1 MFRLLFKSFQKNS
14 CSFLSASHYSSAK
27 PAQISDLDCFFAST
41 FNFKFFRYLFKK
53 ANYLTDAWREPYHVV
68 IELENKNCKMV
79 KKLASLGFSH
89 LKVVDVRSSNR
100 GSVRHL
106 MDVGEDQACKIPQEL
121 AAKGRVKDK
130 SSVWLESE
138 GCRVCNTILSH
149 DAFLVS
155 GKSIQGNLLTYSFMV
170 PTFEAY
176 QGVIGDLKKAGYLV
190 NIRKVG
196 KFEQQIGVLTE
207 NQERIFWL
215 ALRSG
220 FFDYPRQIGMAELAT
235 KLGISPATLSEIV
248 RRGTRRLL
256 EHYFKR
262 EL

>member
-1 MFRLLFKSFQKNS
+1 M
-14 CSFLSASHYSSAK
+14 A
-27 PAQISDLDCFFAST
+27 DT
-41 FNFKFFRYLFKK
+41 
-53 ANYLTDAWREPYHVV
+53 WREPYQVV
-68 IELENKNCKMV
+68 IEVENKQCKMV
-79 KKLASLGFSH
+79 GKLASLGFKH
-89 LKVVDVRSSNR
+89 LKVVDVRSSSS

-106 MDVGEDQACKIPQEL
+106 MDVGADQAKKVPKEL
-121 AAKGRVKDK
+121 AAKGHVEGK

-138 GCRVCNTILSH
+138 GCEVCNTILNH

-155 GKSIQGNLLTYSFMV
+155 GKSMQDNIITYSFMV

-176 QGVIGDLKKAGYLV
+176 RGIISDLEKTGHKI

-196 KFEQQIGVLTE
+196 KFEQKIDVLTE

-215 ALRSG
+215 ALKSG
-220 FFDYPRQIGMAELAT
+220 FFDYPRQIGMAELAA
-235 KLGISPATLSEIV
+235 KLGISAGTLSEIV

-256 EHYFKR
+256 EHYFKQ

>member
-1 MFRLLFKSFQKNS
+1 LV
-14 CSFLSASHYSSAK
+14 
-27 PAQISDLDCFFAST
+27 
-41 FNFKFFRYLFKK
+41 
-53 ANYLTDAWREPYHVV
+53 DAWREPYQVV
-68 IELENKNCKMV
+68 IEVENKQCKMV
-79 KKLASLGFSH
+79 GKLASLGFSH
-89 LKVVDVRSSNR
+89 LKVVDVRSSST

-106 MDVGEDQACKIPQEL
+106 MDIGEDQAKKVPKEL
-121 AAKGRVKDK
+121 AAKGHVESK

-138 GCRVCNTILSH
+138 GCEVCNTILEH

-155 GKSIQGNLLTYSFMV
+155 GKSMQNNIITYSFMV

-176 QGVIGDLKKAGYLV
+176 RGIITDLEKAGHKV
-190 NIRKVG
+190 NVVKIG

-215 ALRSG
+215 ALKSG
-220 FFDYPRQIGMAELAT
+220 FFDYPRQIGMAELAA
-235 KLGISPATLSEIV
+235 KLGITAATLSEIM

-256 EHYFKR
+256 EHYFKK

>member
-1 MFRLLFKSFQKNS
+1 MLV
-14 CSFLSASHYSSAK
+14 
-27 PAQISDLDCFFAST
+27 
-41 FNFKFFRYLFKK
+41 
-53 ANYLTDAWREPYHVV
+53 DAWREPYHVV
-68 IELENKNCKMV
+68 IEIENKQCKMV

-89 LKVVDVRSSNR
+89 LKVVDVRSSSS

-106 MDVGEDQACKIPQEL
+106 MDVGEDQAHKVPKEL
-121 AAKGRVKDK
+121 AAKGHVEGK

-138 GCRVCNTILSH
+138 GCEVCNTILVH

-155 GKSIQGNLLTYSFMV
+155 GKSMQDNIITYSFMV

-176 QGVIGDLKKAGYLV
+176 QGIISDLEKTGHPV
-190 NIRKVG
+190 TVRKVG

-215 ALRSG
+215 ALKSG
-220 FFDYPRQIGMAELAT
+220 FFDYPRQVGMAELSA
-235 KLGISPATLSEIV
+235 KIGISPATLSEIL

>member
-1 MFRLLFKSFQKNS
+1 MVE
-14 CSFLSASHYSSAK
+14 
-27 PAQISDLDCFFAST
+27 
-41 FNFKFFRYLFKK
+41 
-53 ANYLTDAWREPYHVV
+53 AWSEPYHVV
-68 IELENKNCKMV
+68 IEIENKQCKMV
-79 KKLASLGFSH
+79 KKLASLWFKH
-89 LKVVDVRSSNR
+89 LKVVDMRSSSS

-106 MDVGEDQACKIPQEL
+106 MDVGEDQTRKVPKEL
-121 AAKGRVKDK
+121 AAKGHVEGK

-138 GCRVCNTILSH
+138 GCEICNTILAH

-155 GKSIQGNLLTYSFMV
+155 GKSMENDIITYSFMV

-176 QGVIGDLKKAGYLV
+176 QGIIGDLKKAGFKV
-190 NIRKVG
+190 NVRKIG

-215 ALRSG
+215 ALKSG
-220 FFDYPRQIGMAELAT
+220 FFDYPRQVGMAELAA
-235 KLGISPATLSEIV
+235 KLGISAATLSEIM

>member
-1 MFRLLFKSFQKNS
+1 MV
-14 CSFLSASHYSSAK
+14 
-27 PAQISDLDCFFAST
+27 
-41 FNFKFFRYLFKK
+41 
-53 ANYLTDAWREPYHVV
+53 DAWSEPYHVV
-68 IELENKNCKMV
+68 IEIENKQCKMV
-79 KKLASLGFSH
+79 KKLASLGFKH
-89 LKVVDVRSSNR
+89 LKVVDVRSSSS

-106 MDVGEDQACKIPQEL
+106 MDVGEDQTRKVPKEL
-121 AAKGRVKDK
+121 AAKGHVEGK

-138 GCRVCNTILSH
+138 GCEVCNTILAN

-155 GKSIQGNLLTYSFMV
+155 GKSMEDNVISYSFMV

-176 QGVIGDLKKAGYLV
+176 KGIIGDLEKAGYQV
-190 NIRKVG
+190 NVRKIG

-215 ALRSG
+215 ALKSG
-220 FFDYPRQIGMAELAT
+220 FFDYPRQVGISELAT
-235 KLGISPATLSEIV
+235 KLGISAATLSEII

>member
-1 MFRLLFKSFQKNS
+1 M
-14 CSFLSASHYSSAK
+14 AE
-27 PAQISDLDCFFAST
+27 P
-41 FNFKFFRYLFKK
+41 
-53 ANYLTDAWREPYHVV
+53 WREPYQV
-68 IELENKNCKMV
+68 IIEVENKQCKMV
-79 KKLASLGFSH
+79 KKLASLGFQH
-89 LKVVDVRSSNR
+89 LKVVDVRSSSS

-106 MDVGEDQACKIPQEL
+106 MDVGEDQAKKVPREL
-121 AAKGRVKDK
+121 AAKGGIEGK
-130 SSVWLESE
+130 SSIWLESE
-138 GCRVCNTILSH
+138 GCEVCNTILGH

-155 GKSIQGNLLTYSFMV
+155 GKSMQDNIITYSFMV

-176 QGVIGDLKKAGYLV
+176 RGIITDLEKAGHKV
-190 NIRKVG
+190 NVRKVG

-215 ALRSG
+215 ALKSG
-220 FFDYPRQIGMAELAT
+220 FFDYPRQIGMAELAQ
-235 KLGISPATLSEIV
+235 KLGISAATLSEIM

>member
-1 MFRLLFKSFQKNS
+1 
-14 CSFLSASHYSSAK
+14 
-27 PAQISDLDCFFAST
+27 
-41 FNFKFFRYLFKK
+41 
-53 ANYLTDAWREPYHVV
+53 
-68 IELENKNCKMV
+68 MV
-79 KKLASLGFSH
+79 RKLASLGFKH
-89 LKVVDVRSSNR
+89 LKVVDVRSSSS

-106 MDVGEDQACKIPQEL
+106 MDVGEDQTHKVPKEL
-121 AAKGRVKDK
+121 AAKGHIEGK

-138 GCRVCNTILSH
+138 GCEVCNTILAH

-155 GKSIQGNLLTYSFMV
+155 GKSMENDIITYSFMV

-176 QGVIGDLKKAGYLV
+176 QGIIGDLKKAGFKV
-190 NIRKVG
+190 NVRKIG

-215 ALRSG
+215 ALKSG
-220 FFDYPRQIGMAELAT
+220 FFDYPRQVGMAELAA
-235 KLGISPATLSEIV
+235 KLGISAATLSEIM

>member
-1 MFRLLFKSFQKNS
+1 MV
-14 CSFLSASHYSSAK
+14 
-27 PAQISDLDCFFAST
+27 
-41 FNFKFFRYLFKK
+41 
-53 ANYLTDAWREPYHVV
+53 DAWREPYHVV
-68 IELENKNCKMV
+68 IEIENKHCKMV
-79 KKLASLGFSH
+79 GKLASLGFKH
-89 LKVVDVRSSNR
+89 LKVVDVRSSKS

-106 MDVGEDQACKIPQEL
+106 MDVGEDQARKVPKEL
-121 AAKGRVKDK
+121 AAKGHVEGK

-138 GCRVCNTILSH
+138 GCEVCNTILVH

-155 GKSIQGNLLTYSFMV
+155 GKSMQDNIITYSFMV

-176 QGVIGDLKKAGYLV
+176 QGIITDLEKAGYPV
-190 NIRKVG
+190 TVRKIG

-215 ALRSG
+215 ALKSG
-220 FFDYPRQIGMAELAT
+220 FFDYPRQVGLAELAA
-235 KLGISPATLSEIV
+235 KLGISAATLSEII

-256 EHYFKR
+256 EHYYKR

>member
-1 MFRLLFKSFQKNS
+1 VICLV
-14 CSFLSASHYSSAK
+14 
-27 PAQISDLDCFFAST
+27 DT
-41 FNFKFFRYLFKK
+41 
-53 ANYLTDAWREPYHVV
+53 WREPYHVV
-68 IELENKNCKMV
+68 IEVENKQCKIV
-79 KKLASLGFSH
+79 GKLASLGFKH
-89 LKVVDVRSSNR
+89 LKVVDVRSSVS

-106 MDVGEDQACKIPQEL
+106 IDVGEDQTHKVPKEL
-121 AAKGRVKDK
+121 AAKGHVEGK

-138 GCRVCNTILSH
+138 GCEVCNTILAH

-155 GKSIQGNLLTYSFMV
+155 GKSMQDNIITYSFMV

-176 QGVIGDLKKAGYLV
+176 KGIIGDLEKTDHPV
-190 NIRKVG
+190 NVRKIG

-215 ALRSG
+215 ALKSG
-220 FFDYPRQIGMAELAT
+220 FFDYPRQIGMAELAA
-235 KLGISPATLSEIV
+235 KLGITAATLSEIM